1 MKVSSS
7 DDSRSSHM
15 CQVHNEGWSLHQKH
29 SYWFKNLGAL
39 FEAASPLALL
49 HSKYSVNAQRG
60 KVPGSLALTASLMAT
75 AFSSK
80 LLLHLARV
88 QAGIPGAVKH
98 LWEEES

>member
-49 HSKYSVNAQRG
+49 HSKYSVNAQHG
-60 KVPGSLALTASLMAT
+60 KVPGYGVGHFTTAPNNYPRGHVL
-75 AFSSK
+75 F
-80 LLLHLARV
+80 
-88 QAGIPGAVKH
+88 
-98 LWEEES
+98 